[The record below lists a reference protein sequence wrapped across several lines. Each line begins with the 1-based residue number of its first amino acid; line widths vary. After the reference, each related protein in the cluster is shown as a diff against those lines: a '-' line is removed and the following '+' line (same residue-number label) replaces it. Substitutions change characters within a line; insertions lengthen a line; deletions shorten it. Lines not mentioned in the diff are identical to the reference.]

1 MQPISNQVVVG
12 MGEVGTALQ
21 AILKCDAHDPAKGII
36 CEEHHDYVHL
46 AIPYIDEDQFT
57 KAVAEIREIFTP
69 GLIINHSSVPVGTSR
84 KLDLVHSPIRGVH
97 PKLEQGIRTFVKY
110 FGHSNRNVAEVAS
123 SLFFPHGI
131 KIKIANSPEETEA
144 GKLWCT
150 TGYGL
155 NIILEK
161 IIFAYCKAKKLDFN
175 FVYTEFNNS
184 YNKGYAELG
193 MPQFAK
199 YNLKHM
205 DGKIGGHCI
214 LPNIDLLDHVLGDW
228 IADQNDLL

>member
-1 MQPISNQVVVG
+1 MQPVTNAVVVG

-21 AILKCDAHDPAKGII
+21 AILKCDAHDPAKNFNVEG
-36 CEEHHDYVHL
+36 HFDFVHL
-46 AIPYIDEDQFT
+46 AIPYVTEKQFSD
-57 KAVAEIREIFTP
+57 AVAEVREKFTP
-69 GLIINHSSVPVGTSR
+69 ALIINHSSVPVGTSR

-97 PKLEQGIRTFVKY
+97 PNLERGIRTFTKY
-110 FGHSNRNVAEVAS
+110 FGAVNRNVAEVAGS
-123 SLFFPHGI
+123 TFSAQGI
-131 KIKIANSPEETEA
+131 KVKIANCPEETEA

-155 NIILEK
+155 NIVLEK
-161 IIFAYCKAKKLDFN
+161 IIFAYCKEKKLDFN
-175 FVYTEFNNS
+175 FVYSEFNDS
-184 YNKGYAELG
+184 YNKGYSALG

-214 LPNIDLLDHVLGDW
+214 LPNIDLLDEFVGDW
-228 IADQNDLL
+228 IADQNELF